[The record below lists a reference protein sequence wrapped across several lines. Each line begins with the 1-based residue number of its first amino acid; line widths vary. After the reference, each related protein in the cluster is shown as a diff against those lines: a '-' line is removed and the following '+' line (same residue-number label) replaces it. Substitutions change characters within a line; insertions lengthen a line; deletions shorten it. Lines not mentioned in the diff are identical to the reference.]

1 MQVSVKLYP
10 GLQHAK
16 GSCFTIQL
24 REPAVVADLLQELG
38 FGQHEV
44 EVVAVNGELRQY
56 DTPLHHGDTVS
67 LMPFIGG
74 G

>member
-1 MQVSVKLYP
+1 MELTVKLYP

-16 GSCFTIQL
+16 GSRLTIHL
-24 REPAVVADLLQELG
+24 REPAAVADLLQELG

-56 DTPLHHGDTVS
+56 DAPLHHGDTVV